1 MRLWWTA
8 LLVLIAL
15 GGAGLAVAADRPQ
28 NPLERPELTWR
39 ADRAA
44 QPWIQALADELALVD
59 RDIVELSRHGRQV
72 LSQLQALDLE
82 PMRAA
87 QAAGVEVS
95 GGLTVTLERLSDV
108 RQKALLAVDV
118 ARLGP
123 LARNALLLLSDA
135 TVTAQ
140 QVPAHWRD
148 LATDGDRVAG
158 LVDALLLHDGLVLRA
173 TTAGRQAQ
181 WDDALEFMSQAAD
194 PLGDAT
200 EVRDALADGGSVATL
215 DDLIR
220 RYRTYDE
227 ALIALYTYIRETGR
241 QQGAQFDT
249 LQRTVERAS
258 QALPTDTRSL
268 SAIVSEAAGPSLTE
282 ALVAI
287 EAAHGDIL
295 DALAAVNQ

>member
-28 NPLERPELTWR
+28 SPLQRPELTWR

-44 QPWIQALADELALVD
+44 QPWIQALADELTLVD

-87 QAAGVEVS
+87 QAAGDEVS
-95 GGLTVTLERLSDV
+95 GGLTVILERLSDV
-108 RQKALLAVDV
+108 RQNALLALDV
-118 ARLGP
+118 SRLGP
-123 LARNALLLLSDA
+123 PTRNAVVLLSGA
-135 TVTAQ
+135 TVSAQ
-140 QVPAHWRD
+140 RVPAHWRD
-148 LATDGDRVAG
+148 LATDGGRVAG
-158 LVDALLLHDGLVLRA
+158 LVDALLRHDGLVFRA

-181 WDDALEFMSQAAD
+181 WDDALEFMSRAAD

-200 EVRDALADGGSVATL
+200 EVRDALADAAKVVTL
-215 DDLIR
+215 DDLIG
-220 RYRTYDE
+220 RYRTHDE
-227 ALIALYTYIRETGR
+227 ALVALYTYIRETGR
-241 QQGAQFDT
+241 QAGQQFDT
-249 LQRTVERAS
+249 LQRAVTQAK
-258 QALPTDTRSL
+258 QALPTDTRTMSV
-268 SAIVSEAAGPSLTE
+268 IVSEAAGPSLTE